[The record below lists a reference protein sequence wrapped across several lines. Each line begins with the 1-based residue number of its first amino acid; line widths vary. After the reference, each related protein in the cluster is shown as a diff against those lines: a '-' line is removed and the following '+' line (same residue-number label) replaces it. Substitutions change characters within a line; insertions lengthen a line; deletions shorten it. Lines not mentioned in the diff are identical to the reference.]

1 MSASIIFRTG
11 AAACAVKALPAV
23 ATAALLRRA
32 RTSAGMEDADGKRHP
47 KTITVQRDPS
57 YLGPN
62 RKATG
67 TNDDTTRDT
76 HRHTPRT
83 QANSRHR
90 QEQHT
95 GQSNGHDDE
104 ARHQGTRPP
113 RHGHGTAKDQAPRP
127 NTANENTNRQQEK
140 AKQTEGTHTHTHTAQ
155 GSQGRERSLMLE
167 RPPPT
172 WLAVRKA

>member
-1 MSASIIFRTG
+1 MSVASYFRTG

-47 KTITVQRDPS
+47 TTNTVQRDPS

-76 HRHTPRT
+76 HKHTPRK
-83 QANSRHR
+83 
-90 QEQHT
+90 HT
-95 GQSNGHDDE
+95 HAHTTTHTHTR
-104 ARHQGTRPP
+104 ARTRA
-113 RHGHGTAKDQAPRP
+113 RTHTHAH
-127 NTANENTNRQQEK
+127 
-140 AKQTEGTHTHTHTAQ
+140 THTHTHDY
-155 GSQGRERSLMLE
+155 
-167 RPPPT
+167 
-172 WLAVRKA
+172 